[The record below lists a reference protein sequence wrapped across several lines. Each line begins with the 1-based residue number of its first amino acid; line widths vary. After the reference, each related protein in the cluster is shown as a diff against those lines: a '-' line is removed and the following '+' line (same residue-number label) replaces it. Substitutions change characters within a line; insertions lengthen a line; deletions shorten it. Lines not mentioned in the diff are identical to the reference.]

1 MGTGMV
7 GENLNDPSVDTNLE
21 HQLEKMSSEDQ
32 EIWDDDAATIF
43 FSKYEPKEV
52 LGRGLTSLVKRC
64 VCKETGIEYAVKIM
78 DVTREDRD
86 AEGNDMKAL
95 VQREID
101 TIRRV
106 SGHPNVVS
114 LHDAYESDT
123 FVFLVFELVKNG
135 ELFDFLTDRVRLT
148 EKRARLLM
156 KQILTAVH
164 HCHTLNVVHRD
175 VKPENILLDEDYNA
189 KLTDFGF
196 ARICQ
201 PDEMLYEVCGTP
213 GYLAPELLRAGMLER
228 DEHPGYSFSV
238 DMWAC
243 GVIYY
248 TMLVGRPP
256 FWHRK
261 QYTLLR
267 MICSGNY
274 CTNSPEWDTLTEESK
289 DFIRLLLNPDP
300 TQRLS
305 ALEAMN
311 HQVFTSNRPQLTRSD
326 SLLNESQIL
335 DNQKQQNKNEQ
346 QSQDVVDNSS
356 ATNKVSTTEEKES
369 KLSIVEVKTEDEQQK
384 DVPMEEEPRPS
395 TSPKKTPPPKF
406 NPRLALRVGMICVRF
421 LVRFRRLKETPEPL
435 SLSTCQTNPYQMRVM
450 RKIIDQAAFGV
461 YSHWV
466 KKGEGQNR
474 AALFEHLP
482 KKEGEKNKAK
492 QKLLNTPTARK
503 HGHGHF
509 GRAAAATAY

>member
-1 MGTGMV
+1 
-7 GENLNDPSVDTNLE
+7 
-21 HQLEKMSSEDQ
+21 
-32 EIWDDDAATIF
+32 
-43 FSKYEPKEV
+43 
-52 LGRGLTSLVKRC
+52 
-64 VCKETGIEYAVKIM
+64 
-78 DVTREDRD
+78 
-86 AEGNDMKAL
+86 
-95 VQREID
+95 
-101 TIRRV
+101 
-106 SGHPNVVS
+106 
-114 LHDAYESDT
+114 
-123 FVFLVFELVKNG
+123 
-135 ELFDFLTDRVRLT
+135 
-148 EKRARLLM
+148 
-156 KQILTAVH
+156 
-164 HCHTLNVVHRD
+164 
-175 VKPENILLDEDYNA
+175 
-189 KLTDFGF
+189 
-196 ARICQ
+196 
-201 PDEMLYEVCGTP
+201 MLYEVCGTP

-305 ALEAMN
+305 ALEALN
-311 HQVFTSNRPQLTRSD
+311 HPVFTSNRIQLTRSD

-335 DNQKQQNKNEQ
+335 DNQKQQNEQ
-346 QSQDVVDNSS
+346 QQSQSQDVVDNVTK
-356 ATNKVSTTEEKES
+356 AQPTEEEEP
-369 KLSIVEVKTEDEQQK
+369 KLSIVEVKPEDEQK
-384 DVPMEEEPRPS
+384 DVSMEEEQEQKPS
-395 TSPKKTPPPKF
+395 TSTSTEQKSPPPKF

-435 SLSTCQTNPYQMRVM
+435 SLSTCQTNPYQMRVL

-482 KKEGEKNKAK
+482 KKESEKNRAK

-509 GRAAAATAY
+509 GRGITTALGAR